1 MADSIQKAPEVSE
14 ATEIAGDVTRLASF
28 TKAKQ
33 KMIATNDSAYQ
44 SMNQLV
50 RNRVWFTKD
59 YTPENIANII
69 ASGSLSEQ
77 QKLSRTYFH
86 KDGYYKQMVN
96 YYSNLLMYM
105 GLLIPNPGH
114 GKTLS
119 TPHIEKKYYQA
130 MDFVDRNNFPIIMA
144 NWMQKAFVDGCY
156 YGVRVEGEKNSF
168 TLIDLP
174 SGYCV
179 SRFKDV
185 TGNDIIEF
193 DLSYFNT
200 ITNAEA
206 KKAALTAYPKIIS
219 KAYEKWNKGKS
230 KEKWFIIPSDIGVC
244 FPIFDGRPPLLNIIP
259 ASIRY
264 DEAVETERARE
275 EEEIRKILVQ
285 QIPHL
290 SDGRLLFEPDE
301 AEEIHSGA
309 VGMLNKEQNI
319 SVLTSYGEVSMLN
332 SKTSTEG
339 AQNVLKQMEQSVYAQ
354 GGVSSE
360 LFASTGSS
368 SLDASKKV
376 DLAFVMSIA
385 TKFAAFLTKVINSM
399 FGNSNITFKYVLLPV
414 TWQNQDSYIENAFKL
429 VGLGYSILL
438 PSVAMGI
445 NQKDLI
451 GLKELENDVLKL
463 GEKLIPLSSSYTQA
477 SGSEDPKKDEEEGD
491 EGDGSSSGGD
501 QGKKGEV
508 IDTDPD
514 VGGRPKKKDEN
525 KAETTIAKEESQNR
539 TGGGS

>member
-1 MADSIQKAPEVSE
+1 M
-14 ATEIAGDVTRLASF
+14 
-28 TKAKQ
+28 
-33 KMIATNDSAYQ
+33 
-44 SMNQLV
+44 V
-50 RNRVWFTKD
+50 RNRVWVTKD
-59 YTPENIANII
+59 YTPEDIANII
-69 ASGSLSEQ
+69 ASGALSEQ

-130 MDFVDRNNFPIIMA
+130 MDFVDRNNFHITMA

-156 YGVRVEGEKNSF
+156 YGVRVEGEKNTF

-185 TGNDIIEF
+185 MGNDIIEF

-309 VGMLNKEQNI
+309 VGMLRKEPNI

-339 AQNVLKQMEQSVYAQ
+339 AQNVLKQIEQSVYAQ

-385 TKFAAFLTKVINSM
+385 TKFAAFLTKVINNM

-491 EGDGSSSGGD
+491 DGDGSSSGEG

-514 VGGRPKKKDEN
+514 VGGRPKKKDED
-525 KAETTIAKEESQNR
+525 KAETTIAKEKSLER